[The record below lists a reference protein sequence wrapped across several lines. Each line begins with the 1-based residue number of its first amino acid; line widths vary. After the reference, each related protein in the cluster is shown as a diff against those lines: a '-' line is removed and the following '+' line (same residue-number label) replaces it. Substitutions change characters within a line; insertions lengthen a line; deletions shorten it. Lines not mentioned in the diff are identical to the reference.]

1 MKEAVDTYIAAKI
14 VSTDPLITI
23 SGTNRAAPLGIASV
37 APDLFAGR
45 KALHLLHHT
54 WNLVQGDANWIAAA
68 IAEAEET
75 LPNSHFLVLASNDLE
90 VRAVS
95 AAGASAI
102 MGSGLIL
109 ADERIWRPA
118 PTAYPKQFDASYVAR
133 LDKGK
138 RHHLAA
144 GIGRLQLI
152 YGYELDPDK
161 DGRKRVAEALPR
173 ASFVNH
179 ELGEGKYVFMNP
191 QQVTERLARSSVGL
205 CLSAVEGCMRASIEY
220 MLCGLAV
227 VSTPAIGGRDRY
239 FVGSYTRI
247 VEDTPEAVARAVT
260 ELVRQNFDPMRIRQH
275 IGEIIAFERHNLR
288 LTLNAIVEKQFG
300 VAERFAT
307 VEPLLGSISG
317 ARHSSALYNWLQQ
330 SLGAPSDAPASP

>member
-23 SGTNRAAPLGIASV
+23 SGTNLAAPLGIASV

-54 WNLVQGDANWIAAA
+54 WNLIQGDATWIAAA

-75 LPNSHFLVLASNDLE
+75 LPDSRFLILASNDLE
-90 VRAVS
+90 VRAASV
-95 AAGASAI
+95 AGAEAI

-109 ADERIWRPA
+109 VDERVWRPA
-118 PTAYPKQFDASYVAR
+118 PTTHPRQFDASYVAR

-144 GIGRLQLI
+144 GIGRVQLI
-152 YGYELDPDK
+152 YGYELDAAK
-161 DGRKRVAEALPR
+161 DGRQRVAEALPR
-173 ASFVNH
+173 ATFVNH
-179 ELGEGKYVFMNP
+179 ELGEGKYVFMSP
-191 QQVTERLARSSVGL
+191 QDVTERLARSSVGL

-227 VSTPAIGGRDRY
+227 VSTPAVGGRDRY

-247 VEDTPEAVARAVT
+247 VEDNPEAVAKAVT
-260 ELVRQNFDPMRIRQH
+260 ELARQNFDPMRIRQH

-288 LTLNAIVEKQFG
+288 LALNAIVEKQFG
-300 VAERFAT
+300 IVGRFRT
-307 VEPLLGSISG
+307 IEPLLGSISS
-317 ARHSSALYNWLQQ
+317 ARHSSALYKWLQQ
-330 SLGAPSDAPASP
+330 ALGDQPADPASP